1 MGGGGGDFC
10 HSRNAQKSQNSLDIL
25 PNLNKPYHKPYALCL
40 LSILC
45 IHWGIASYQP
55 FIDTALIL
63 LCGGIIA
70 IIIDNKGDL
79 KLSFYKSRFLII
91 SVAFAAI
98 SYKIVLD
105 ILKKLDIVQNIYN
118 NQMTPFSDLPEH
130 ILKAIETSFK
140 HLFSYNEPFMPLS
153 MNVCFVLF
161 VAVILV
167 LLLAT
172 KINKG
177 AKIII
182 TILLMVA
189 IVASQTHIILSKTIA
204 NGIVI
209 EYYGLLF
216 LRVLIVALVFKFMVQ
231 FVRTQALLQSFV
243 FALSC
248 VFVWICIVQDLEAQ
262 KAHKI
267 AMDRD
272 FRFLNRIINRIE
284 QNENFSYNK
293 QYCGVMFGEIQNET
307 TKNFI
312 ANLFPSFHMQPVFRY
327 TMPKDIFAKCTIYND
342 LILKHQDYKN
352 NKKYTSGFSSLISRL
367 HKAGILDKLEPFPHK
382 DSVVVFENIIVFVAS
397 RGNLDEIRASVKAQD
412 NGAAR

>member
-10 HSRNAQKSQNSLDIL
+10 HSLNAQKSQNSLDIL

-105 ILKKLDIVQNIYN
+105 ILKKLDIVQNGYN
-118 NQMTPFSDLPEH
+118 NQMIALSDLPER

-140 HLFSYNEPFMPLS
+140 HLFSYNEPFMPS
-153 MNVCFVLF
+153 FIAVLF
-161 VAVILV
+161 GVFAVIF
-167 LLLAT
+167 LAMLMCSQF
-172 KINKG
+172 KIS
-177 AKIII
+177 AKCGIA
-182 TILLMVA
+182 ILLFGA
-189 IVASQTHIILSKTIA
+189 IVASQTHIALAKNIST
-204 NGIVI
+204 GIVVD
-209 EYYGLLF
+209 YYGVLF
-216 LRVLIVALVFKFMVQ
+216 LRVVVVALVFKS
-231 FVRTQALLQSFV
+231 VRTQNLVKNALFILSAFVIWACAIQS
-243 FALSC
+243 LN
-248 VFVWICIVQDLEAQ
+248 AQ
-262 KAHKI
+262 KIYKLS
-267 AMDRD
+267 MERD
-272 FRFLNRIINRIE
+272 FHYINRVISRIE
-284 QNENFSYNK
+284 QSPNFSYEK
-293 QYCGVMFGEIQNET
+293 KYCGIMFGEPQNRFAQGFNT
-307 TKNFI
+307 DI
-312 ANLFPSFHMQPVFRY
+312 FPSWEMQSVFGY
-327 TMPKDIFAKCTIYND
+327 SMSKNVFKGCKVYSD
-342 LILKHQDYKN
+342 LMQNHQDKHWHE
-352 NKKYTSGFSSLISRL
+352 KAFQDIISRL
-367 HKAGILDKLEPFPHK
+367 HKAGILDKLQPFPHK
-382 DSVVVFENIIVFVAS
+382 DSVVVFEDIIVFVAS